1 MIKAALVWSK
11 VTVPSTTEDQASAP
25 DIVAEGPGGEMSKL
39 ECLAALIAVILYAS
53 AWSMA
58 ATAVPKAG
66 DTADGERKPL

>member
-1 MIKAALVWSK
+1 
-11 VTVPSTTEDQASAP
+11 
-25 DIVAEGPGGEMSKL
+25 MSKL